1 MASEVGIQRTV
12 SAASVAVR
20 SRGMSDATP
29 EEIAFHEKKTS
40 IAMEVMNKLI
50 DEDQAYDIADGSDGL
65 APPAAPVSSAH
76 FKRRLLAN
84 EVLAAT
90 EDFLWNEA
98 AQVSQ
103 LNAQGTRGHSCLA
116 LGYLGQDA
124 RVHPAV
130 AQALEEA
137 VSARGLLFQEPAPGN
152 GVFSSKLKSV
162 ATGAAHPSPAP
173 VAKADVARPATMQSE
188 PARPRRAFMF
198 SSRKME

>member
-1 MASEVGIQRTV
+1 MSR
-12 SAASVAVR
+12 ASVVGTPGTPGTR
-20 SRGMSDATP
+20 SRCVSDAADATP
-29 EEIAFHEKKTS
+29 EEIAFHEKKAS
-40 IAMEVMNKLI
+40 IAMEVMSKLI
-50 DEDQAYDIADGSDGL
+50 DDDQSYDVADGSDGL
-65 APPAAPVSSAH
+65 APPAAPVSTAH
-76 FKRRLLAN
+76 FRRRLLAN

-103 LNAQGTRGHSCLA
+103 PSAQDPTRHSCLA

-152 GVFSSKLKSV
+152 GVFSS
-162 ATGAAHPSPAP
+162 
-173 VAKADVARPATMQSE
+173 
-188 PARPRRAFMF
+188 
-198 SSRKME
+198 

>member
-103 LNAQGTRGHSCLA
+103 PNAQAHSCVA
-116 LGYLGQDA
+116 LGYLGQEA
-124 RVHPAV
+124 RVQPAV
-130 AQALEEA
+130 VQALEAA
-137 VSARGLLFQEPAPGN
+137 VSKRGLLFQEAAPGN
-152 GVFSSKLKSV
+152 GVF
-162 ATGAAHPSPAP
+162 
-173 VAKADVARPATMQSE
+173 
-188 PARPRRAFMF
+188 
-198 SSRKME
+198 